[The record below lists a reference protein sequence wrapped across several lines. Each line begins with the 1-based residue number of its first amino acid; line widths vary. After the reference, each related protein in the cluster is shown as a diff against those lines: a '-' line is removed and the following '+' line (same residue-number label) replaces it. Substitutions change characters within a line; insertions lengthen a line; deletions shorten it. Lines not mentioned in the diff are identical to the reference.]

1 MNTKLHLEII
11 NKVSFIFGRDQA
23 LDGHPVKTNIYDHH
37 DDPLAYQAY
46 LKGYEE
52 GKRQRLEN
60 LLLK

>member
-1 MNTKLHLEII
+1 MNTELHLEII
-11 NKVSFIFGRDQA
+11 TKANFIYGRDQA

-37 DDPLAYQAY
+37 NAPLAYQAY

-52 GKRQRLEN
+52 GKRQRLKN